1 MFIRYKKEKKGGN
14 KMRLTKI
21 KDGSARCKRCA
32 DGTLAEFLVS
42 MDAANREIPLCK
54 NCATD
59 ICTIYDLKV
68 LQAVNK
74 GEII

>member
-1 MFIRYKKEKKGGN
+1 
-14 KMRLTKI
+14 MRLNPI
-21 KDGSARCKRCA
+21 KDGNARCKRCA

-42 MDAANREIPLCK
+42 MDAAGREIPLCK
-54 NCATD
+54 RCAMD